1 MIGRFSTDMVC
12 TQCGGRMRLARI
24 LPQIGVYP
32 ELRTFECG
40 RCAQVMTEAMA
51 WKEPSEMRWSGC

>member
-1 MIGRFSTDMVC
+1 MIRRPSPDPLC
-12 TQCGGRMRLARI
+12 TQCSGRMRLTRI

-40 RCAQVMTEAMA
+40 RCAQVTTEAMA
-51 WKEPSEMRWSGC
+51 WKEPGELRTTGC